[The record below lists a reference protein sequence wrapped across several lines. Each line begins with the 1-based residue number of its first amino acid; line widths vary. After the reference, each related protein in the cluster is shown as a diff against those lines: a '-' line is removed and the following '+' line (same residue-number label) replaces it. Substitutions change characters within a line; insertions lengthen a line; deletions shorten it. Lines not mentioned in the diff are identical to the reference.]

1 MNIPASDIATSAISP
16 PQVRPPKRRFA
27 EIGDSEEEDLDSDE
41 LYAWMEDDELAAEG
55 LLIDEDTTP
64 DVNAAADAPS
74 LAESR
79 TDQVPDEGG
88 NGVTQR
94 IVSE

>member
-1 MNIPASDIATSAISP
+1 MNISATDIATSAISP
-16 PQVRPPKRRFA
+16 PQVRAPKRRFA
-27 EIGDSEEEDLDSDE
+27 EIGDSEEEDFDPDE
-41 LYAWMEDDELAAEG
+41 LYAWIEDDEVAAEG

-79 TDQVPDEGG
+79 TDQDPDEGG
-88 NGVTQR
+88 NQVTR
-94 IVSE
+94 RSVSE